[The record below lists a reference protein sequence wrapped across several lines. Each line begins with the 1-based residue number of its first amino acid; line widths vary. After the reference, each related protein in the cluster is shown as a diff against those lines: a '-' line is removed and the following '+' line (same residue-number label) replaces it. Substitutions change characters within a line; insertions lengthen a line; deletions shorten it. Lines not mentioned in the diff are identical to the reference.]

1 MRADARE
8 NRERILEATRQ
19 LLVEHGPDVPLD
31 QIAARA
37 GTSIATFYRRFED
50 RTALLTALISEESAV
65 MLAAVEDLHDT
76 LGSHPD
82 REKWETSTRDLML
95 SSTSRMA
102 PIMAAFNSGAVA
114 VTDEMLATHQKVKEL
129 FGHIIAM
136 AQDQGLVRRDTTDNE
151 VMTLLI
157 TAIQPNPHLDIEQNR
172 ELTARMISVLLAGL
186 SADAASVPLPG
197 SPLHLELSPK
207 PHDSSP
213 HHHNR

>member
-31 QIAARA
+31 QITARA

-50 RTALLTALISEESAV
+50 RTALLTALISEESAF
-65 MLAAVEDLHDT
+65 MLAAVEDLHDY
-76 LGSHPD
+76 LESHPN
-82 REKWETSTRDLML
+82 REKWETAIHDLML

-114 VTDEMLATHQKVKEL
+114 VTDEMLSTHQNVKEL
-129 FGHIIAM
+129 FARVIAT
-136 AQDQGLVRRDTTDNE
+136 AQDQGLVRSDTTDHE

-157 TAIQPNPHLDIEQNR
+157 AAIQPNPHLTPEQNR

-186 SADAASVPLPG
+186 SAEAASVPLPG
-197 SPLHLELSPK
+197 SPLHLELNPK
-207 PHDSSP
+207 PQDH
-213 HHHNR
+213 